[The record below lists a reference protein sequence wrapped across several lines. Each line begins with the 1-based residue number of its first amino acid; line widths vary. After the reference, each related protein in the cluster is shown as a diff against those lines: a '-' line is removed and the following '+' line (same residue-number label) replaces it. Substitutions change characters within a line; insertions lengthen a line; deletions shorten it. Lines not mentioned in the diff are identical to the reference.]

1 MLNCKIEELRYK
13 LDNLEKE
20 NQNLRFQLK
29 EKDLKIEDLIL
40 ENKKLVDGNIC
51 LISILKKAEVIGDKI
66 FIKTI

>member
-40 ENKKLVDGNIC
+40 ENKKLVDGNIG
-51 LISILKKAEVIGDKI
+51 LIYILKKAEVIGDKI

>member
-1 MLNCKIEELRYK
+1 MLNYKIEELRYK

-40 ENKKLVDGNIC
+40 ENKKLVDGNIG

>member
-40 ENKKLVDGNIC
+40 ENKKLVDANIG